1 MGVGTVINKFN
12 IDNMKMV
19 KTKTLSKEQKQLLIA
34 LLIGDGTIS
43 SNNVFKLSHA
53 PQQLEFL
60 QWKIQQLNNV
70 GLVTNGIKRYKS
82 TCGYNIDKE
91 VIYTQLPINSTIK
104 DLRRS
109 VYIPKKVISRKLLN

>member
-1 MGVGTVINKFN
+1 
-12 IDNMKMV
+12 MKIV

-43 SNNVFKLSHA
+43 KNNVFKLSHA

-70 GLVTNGIKRYKS
+70 GLSTNGIKKYTL
-82 TCGYNIDKE
+82 TCGYNVGKE
-91 VIYTQLPINSTIK
+91 VIYT
-104 DLRRS
+104 
-109 VYIPKKVISRKLLN
+109 